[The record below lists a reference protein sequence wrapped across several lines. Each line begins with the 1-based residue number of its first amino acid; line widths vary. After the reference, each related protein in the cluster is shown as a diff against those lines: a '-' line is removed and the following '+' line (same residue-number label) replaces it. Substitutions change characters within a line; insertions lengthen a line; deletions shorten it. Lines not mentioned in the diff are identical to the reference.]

1 MDSYA
6 ERQVMLNRVGLE
18 GGRLQV

>member
-6 ERQVMLNRVGLE
+6 ERQVMLSRVGLE